1 MRRLVLLALTAL
13 LTTALV
19 APTAAQDATP
29 DADGYIYGTV
39 AGNAFELL
47 DDPEDGEVS
56 VVAFGP
62 STVEEYGDIA
72 FVIINGTDD
81 VVGQIEVS
89 ARVRDEN
96 DDLIGSI
103 ETGIVQPQELAP
115 GEIGLVLGD
124 YSGDVADLADA
135 TIEPRVSSDDG
146 SDFVFLASPPIV
158 ELNQTDDGIVGIAEN
173 TLDGELGLL
182 TFDIVC
188 FDEDG
193 AITQAGT
200 TIADSSSLTAGA
212 DTTFTFGGYDLD
224 ASVPCDYFLVAGNGF
239 FTEN

>member
-1 MRRLVLLALTAL
+1 M
-13 LTTALV
+13 
-19 APTAAQDATP
+19 
-29 DADGYIYGTV
+29 
-39 AGNAFELL
+39 
-47 DDPEDGEVS
+47 
-56 VVAFGP
+56 
-62 STVEEYGDIA
+62 EEYGNIA
-72 FVIINGTDD
+72 FVIVNGTDD
-81 VVGQIEVS
+81 TVGQIAVS
-89 ARVRDEN
+89 ARVRDEH

-115 GEIGLVLGD
+115 GEIALVLGD

-135 TIEPRVSSDDG
+135 TIEPRVSTDDP

-193 AITQAGT
+193 AITQVGT
-200 TIADSSSLTAGA
+200 TIADSSSLTEGA
-212 DTTFTFGGYDLD
+212 DTTFTFGEYDIETSLG
-224 ASVPCDYFLVAGNGF
+224 CDYFLIAGNGF